1 MLVKVRRGTVPDEKF
16 FNSKNSFLMA
26 STTHDFSVA
35 TAPRSIA
42 ETRRAN
48 YEMLRDAVVCHLSPV
63 ESRRDE
69 RAFSRQALPAIA
81 CGMDVRIVGPYSGG
95 GGDQGVEFVSISK
108 SRSRALRILF
118 ASRFLQS
125 ALRQNADIYHV
136 HSPELIPVALLLKLI
151 FRKRVVYD
159 TREDFPAMML
169 TKTYLPARLRK
180 ITSRIVAGVE
190 SLAARYAD
198 GFVTADSGTLRPHAK
213 TGKSRKLVFYNFPN
227 LQYFQEPEP
236 VEKIFDL
243 VYRGGLSERAGT
255 FVLLNAVRLLKQ
267 RGLPVRLLM
276 FGYADN
282 KETEQTLRDAVLS
295 LGIDQQVTLQGV
307 IRHDDMAATLS
318 QARISVCPL
327 QRIPKFLNNIPV
339 KVFESWAC
347 GLPVIAT
354 DLPPIRPF
362 FGARPYGVLVKAG
375 DTNALANAIAGLLKS
390 PQLIAEYGRQARQAV
405 VERYNNDLEIRK
417 LLTFYKGVLSCQQG
431 D

>member
-1 MLVKVRRGTVPDEKF
+1 
-16 FNSKNSFLMA
+16 MA
-26 STTHDFSVA
+26 STAHQSAVA
-35 TAPRSIA
+35 TAPRSIT
-42 ETRRAN
+42 ETRRAD
-48 YEMLRDAVVCHLSPV
+48 YEVLRDAVVCHLSPV

-69 RAFSRQALPAIA
+69 RAFSRQALPTVRY
-81 CGMDVRIVGPYSGG
+81 GMCVRIVGPYSG
-95 GGDQGVEFVSISK
+95 DELNQGVKFVSLSTI
-108 SRSRALRILF
+108 RSRALRILL

-125 ALRQNADIYHV
+125 ALRQNADIYHL

-180 ITSRIVAGVE
+180 ITSRIVAAME

-198 GFVTADSGTLRPHAK
+198 GFITADSGTLRPHAK

-227 LQYFQEPEP
+227 LQYFREPETP
-236 VEKIFDL
+236 EKNFEL

-255 FVLLNAVRLLKQ
+255 FVLLKALRLLKE
-267 RGLPVRLLM
+267 RGVPVRLLM
-276 FGYADN
+276 FGYTDN
-282 KETEQTLRDAVLS
+282 KEAEQMLRDAVLS
-295 LGIDQQVTLQGV
+295 LGIEHLVTLKGV
-307 IRHDDMAATLS
+307 IRHDEMAATLS

-362 FGARPYGVLVKAG
+362 FGSRPYGVLVKAG
-375 DTNALANAIAGLLKS
+375 DAYALANAIAALLKS
-390 PQLIAEYGRQARQAV
+390 PELIAEYGRQAQQAV

-417 LLTFYKGVLSCQQG
+417 LLTFYRGVLSCQQG
-431 D
+431 H

>member
-1 MLVKVRRGTVPDEKF
+1 
-16 FNSKNSFLMA
+16 MA
-26 STTHDFSVA
+26 STAHRFE
-35 TAPRSIA
+35 TARQPLTEA
-42 ETRRAN
+42 RRAN
-48 YEMLRDAVVCHLSPV
+48 YEILRDAVVCHLSPV

-69 RAFSRQALPAIA
+69 RAFSRQALAAIGY
-81 CGMDVRIVGPYSGG
+81 GMCVRIVGPYSGNG
-95 GGDQGVEFVSISK
+95 ENQGVEFVPLSK
-108 SRSRALRILF
+108 SRSRALRILL
-118 ASRFLQS
+118 ASRFLQC

-169 TKTYLPARLRK
+169 TKTYLPPRLRK
-180 ITSRIVAGVE
+180 ITSRIVAGME

-198 GFVTADSGTLRPHAK
+198 GFITADSGTLRPHAK

-227 LQYFQEPEP
+227 LQYFPEPET
-236 VEKIFDL
+236 VEKNFDL

-255 FVLLNAVRLLKQ
+255 FVLLKALRVLKE
-267 RGLPVRLLM
+267 RGMPVRLLM

-282 KETEQTLRDAVLS
+282 NEAEQMLRDAVLS
-295 LGIDQQVTLQGV
+295 LGIEHLVTLKGV
-307 IRHDDMAATLS
+307 IRHDEMASTLS

-362 FGARPYGVLVKAG
+362 FGTRPYGGLVKAG
-375 DTNALANAIAGLLKS
+375 DTYALANAIAALLKS

-417 LLTFYKGVLSCQQG
+417 LLAFYKGVLSCQQAH
-431 D
+431 

>member
-1 MLVKVRRGTVPDEKF
+1 
-16 FNSKNSFLMA
+16 MA
-26 STTHDFSVA
+26 STAHRFSVA
-35 TAPRSIA
+35 TVPGSIA
-42 ETRRAN
+42 EARRPN

-69 RAFSRQALPAIA
+69 RAFSRQSLPAVA
-81 CGMDVRIVGPYSGG
+81 NGMGVRIVGPYSGDG
-95 GGDQGVEFVSISK
+95 ENQGVEFVSISK
-108 SRSRALRILF
+108 SRSRALRILL
-118 ASRFLQS
+118 ASRFLQT

-180 ITSRIVAGVE
+180 IASRIVAGVE

-198 GFVTADSGTLRPHAK
+198 GFITADSGTLRPHAK

-227 LQYFQEPEP
+227 LQYFRGPEA
-236 VEKIFDL
+236 VEKHFDL

-282 KETEQTLRDAVLS
+282 REAEQMLRDAVLS
-295 LGIDQQVTLQGV
+295 LGIEELVTLQGV

-362 FGARPYGVLVKAG
+362 FGEKPYGVLVKAG
-375 DTNALANAIAGLLKS
+375 DTYALASAIAGLLKS
-390 PQLIAEYGRQARQAV
+390 PKLIAEYGRQARQAV

-417 LLTFYKGVLSCQQG
+417 LLTFYKGVLSCQQAH
-431 D
+431 